1 MFAGGNRC
9 SVQGKMHAS
18 RIRTTP
24 LLTLSQHALRGGVC
38 KGVYMHGRVYI
49 HGESGNWLG
58 GPTQRVVYRG
68 GILFKSGSCTCLVV
82 KLPNRVGLTGWG
94 YLDRG
99 LSGYNLFK
107 TNINVGILNTF

>member
-9 SVQGKMHAS
+9 SVKARMHAS
-18 RIRTTP
+18 RIHTTP
-24 LLTLSQHALRGGVC
+24 LLTLSQHALMGGVC
-38 KGVYMHGRVYI
+38 KGVYMPGRVYI

-58 GPTQRVVYRG
+58 VSTQRVVDRG

-82 KLPNRVGLTGWG
+82 KLPTRVGLNGQG

-99 LSGYNLFK
+99 VSGQGVYLARYSLLE
-107 TNINVGILNTF
+107 T